1 MAKNRGAANLA
12 GLASLAA
19 LGYIALKGKQ
29 SPAEVVNRDTVSP
42 SDADL
47 GDFNQPNYG
56 AQGVD
61 LAGTKSAATGASRSM
76 KPASGDASSDV
87 ASDSGTPDRRGLSE
101 AASMARNYK
110 PRRDDP
116 GTLDLRG
123 TSEAQRMDK
132 YYRPRRGRA
141 PEVTSEEIEQAK
153 KTAGQPFFSE
163 KGLTPMAP
171 YVMAPAKRYKQGG
184 AVKAKKMASGGM
196 TTSSA
201 SKRADGIAQKG
212 KTRGKMY

>member
-1 MAKNRGAANLA
+1 MAKRSGAGNLA
-12 GLASLAA
+12 GLAGLAA
-19 LGYIALKGKQ
+19 LGYMALKGKGE
-29 SPAEVVNRDTVSP
+29 SAPVEDREATPVSNLTVGSFDANETSWPERPADVN
-42 SDADL
+42 L
-47 GDFNQPNYG
+47 GKN
-56 AQGVD
+56 
-61 LAGTKSAATGASRSM
+61 RSM
-76 KPASGDASSDV
+76 ASAPAKAEAQD
-87 ASDSGTPDRRGLSE
+87 DSGTPDRRGLSE
-101 AASMARNYK
+101 AASLTKNYK
-110 PRRDDP
+110 PRRPDDAGT

>member
-1 MAKNRGAANLA
+1 MAKRSGAGNLA

-19 LGYIALKGKQ
+19 LGYMALKGKGE
-29 SPAEVVNRDTVSP
+29 SAPVEDRAAKPAGEYDP
-42 SDADL
+42 I
-47 GDFNQPNYG
+47 
-56 AQGVD
+56 
-61 LAGTKSAATGASRSM
+61 
-76 KPASGDASSDV
+76 ASGDWSYGEQGMMAKEPDRESKVAPPKASAKADV
-87 ASDSGTPDRRGLSE
+87 QEDSGTPDRRGLSE

-141 PEVTSEEIEQAK
+141 PEVTREDIEQAK
-153 KTAGQPFFSE
+153 KTADQPFFSE
-163 KGLTPMAP
+163 KGLTPYAP
-171 YVMAPAKRYKQGG
+171 YVMAPGQRYKKGG
-184 AVKAKKMASGGM
+184 AVKVKKMASGGM

>member
-19 LGYIALKGKQ
+19 LGYMALKGKGE
-29 SPAEVVNRDTVSP
+29 PAPVEDRTATPAPNLTVGSF
-42 SDADL
+42 DADETSWPERPADVNL
-47 GDFNQPNYG
+47 GKN
-56 AQGVD
+56 
-61 LAGTKSAATGASRSM
+61 RSM
-76 KPASGDASSDV
+76 ASAPAKADV
-87 ASDSGTPDRRGLSE
+87 QEDSGTPDRRGLSE